1 MDWINPVLLS
11 FHSTSSSTLVD
22 SLINM
27 HKCAKRPWTG
37 NYILKP
43 ALFTLFFWTLILFH
57 SFMCYWKC
65 LLLQIIVCWPQEMFW
80 KSQRSVSYGLFSCL
94 HRSIRFPSNESAAVG
109 LLQVSVL
116 SIFLWDSINLS
127 LMLRLISVIS
137 KSPIECNW
145 VDPGHSSDFQLM
157 YRIICYR

>member
-1 MDWINPVLLS
+1 MLLS
-11 FHSTSSSTLVD
+11 FNFTSSSTLVD

-27 HKCAKRPWTG
+27 HNLGLETTSSNLPFSPCSFGLSYSVTVSRATENICHCRLLYAGHGKCSNNLNNEFLMG
-37 NYILKP
+37 
-43 ALFTLFFWTLILFH
+43 F
-57 SFMCYWKC
+57 
-65 LLLQIIVCWPQEMFW
+65 
-80 KSQRSVSYGLFSCL
+80 FSCL
-94 HRSIRFPSNESAAVG
+94 HGSIRFPSNEAAAVG

-145 VDPGHSSDFQLM
+145 VDLGHSSDFQLM